1 MRWFVHVV
9 RTSRRPDWICERWHR
24 YNNVV
29 NGLCRQIG
37 EGVDRLFQDE
47 IGSIEDLVDRI
58 DERYRSVWAGK
69 TAPQQ
74 TSLAR
79 YFLPHASSK
88 PVLCPTRPRVVK
100 WYCPFAHQHAFPS
113 GHRYCINVYTGC
125 AHGCTYCYAAAYE
138 PPQPAAKRDFA
149 KMLLKDMADLERFDV
164 PPAPIH
170 LSNSTDPFQPMEAR
184 AGHTRLALE
193 QILAHRQRF
202 TSVVILTKNPKLAV
216 ELGCVDLFRQLGL
229 LGQDHPNYSGFA
241 RTGAPALLVEVSI
254 AFWRESPCQAYDPGA
269 PGIGERMEGIRLLR
283 RAGIPVALRI
293 DPLFPREPLL
303 NNSGRTY
310 RDFGLCE
317 PQTLDD
323 LERLVAFAKKTDA
336 YRVVYSPAKIVQPRT
351 RPLSQKMRSMRSLYQ
366 CVAAPERLIF
376 RGGSWRLPPERQSAV
391 TGPLL
396 GLCRGHGVPAKCC
409 MQNLIETP

>member
-1 MRWFVHVV
+1 
-9 RTSRRPDWICERWHR
+9 
-24 YNNVV
+24 
-29 NGLCRQIG
+29 
-37 EGVDRLFQDE
+37 
-47 IGSIEDLVDRI
+47 
-58 DERYRSVWAGK
+58 
-69 TAPQQ
+69 
-74 TSLAR
+74 
-79 YFLPHASSK
+79 
-88 PVLCPTRPRVVK
+88 
-100 WYCPFAHQHAFPS
+100 
-113 GHRYCINVYTGC
+113 
-125 AHGCTYCYAAAYE
+125 
-138 PPQPAAKRDFA
+138 
-149 KMLLKDMADLERFDV
+149 MLLKDMADLERFDV

-254 AFWRESPCQAYDPGA
+254 AFWRESPRQAYDPGA

-323 LERLVAFAKKTDA
+323 LERLVRLCQENGCVPRGLFARENRPAPHSSTVAEDA
-336 YRVVYSPAKIVQPRT
+336 LDAIPVPMRRRAGAPQ
-351 RPLSQKMRSMRSLYQ
+351 LSRWQLAAAAAAAICGYGASARSLPRPRRPGQ
-366 CVAAPERLIF
+366 VLHAKLSRNTVTGATRDE
-376 RGGSWRLPPERQSAV
+376 GGS
-391 TGPLL
+391 GDY
-396 GLCRGHGVPAKCC
+396 
-409 MQNLIETP
+409 

>member
-1 MRWFVHVV
+1 
-9 RTSRRPDWICERWHR
+9 
-24 YNNVV
+24 
-29 NGLCRQIG
+29 
-37 EGVDRLFQDE
+37 
-47 IGSIEDLVDRI
+47 
-58 DERYRSVWAGK
+58 
-69 TAPQQ
+69 
-74 TSLAR
+74 
-79 YFLPHASSK
+79 
-88 PVLCPTRPRVVK
+88 
-100 WYCPFAHQHAFPS
+100 
-113 GHRYCINVYTGC
+113 
-125 AHGCTYCYAAAYE
+125 
-138 PPQPAAKRDFA
+138 
-149 KMLLKDMADLERFDV
+149 MLLKDMADLERFDV

-193 QILAHRQRF
+193 QILAHRRRF

-229 LGQDHPNYSGFA
+229 LGQDHPNYSRFA

-254 AFWRESPCQAYDPGA
+254 AFWRESPRQAYDPGA

-310 RDFGLCE
+310 GDFGLCE

-366 CVAAPERLIF
+366 CVAAPQRLVF
-376 RGGSWRLPPERQSAV
+376 RGGSWRLPSERQSAV
-391 TGPLL
+391 MGPLL
-396 GLCRGHGVPAKCC
+396 DLCRGHGVPAKCC
-409 MQNLIETP
+409 TQNLVETP